1 MYYVYQIKIN
11 DVVRYIGYSNNPHKR
26 FLQHK
31 RLLNKGDKKYLYK
44 KIRELTEPNLEIE
57 TIAEFNNMG
66 DAKRWEAFLI
76 LDDYFSHKNLW
87 QSFPVS
93 FKYF

>member
-1 MYYVYQIKIN
+1 MYYIYQIKIN
-11 DVVRYIGYSNNPHKR
+11 GVVRYIGYTNNPKR
-26 FLQHK
+26 RFTQHK
-31 RLLNKGDKKYLYK
+31 RLLLNGDKKYFYK
-44 KIRELTEPNLEIE
+44 KIRELTEPDLQIE
-57 TIAEFNNMG
+57 TIAEFDNMG